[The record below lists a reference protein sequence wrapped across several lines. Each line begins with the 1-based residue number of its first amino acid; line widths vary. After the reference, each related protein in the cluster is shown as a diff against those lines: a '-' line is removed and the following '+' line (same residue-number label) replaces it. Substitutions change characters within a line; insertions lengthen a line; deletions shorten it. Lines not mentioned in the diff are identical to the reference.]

1 MNLVL
6 FIARRYF
13 FGKKSHNL
21 INWIAGISV
30 LGVFLGTMA
39 LVIVLSVFNG
49 FDGVVKS
56 FYNQFDPDLKVSPIK
71 GKFFALDSSNWHQ
84 LKRLSEVSAIIE
96 VLEDNALVK
105 YQNHQQ
111 IAVVKGVSPNFI
123 HHAGLRSSIVE
134 GEFILSDSSNDYG
147 IFGAG
152 IAYYL
157 SLNLNDAISPVEI
170 YLPDQAS
177 SYTIDIS
184 DAFKTAYIKP
194 SGIFSTQQEFDVKY
208 VVVPLHLMQA
218 LLGNKQLS
226 SIEILLKP
234 NIDIETTKSK
244 VGRILGNNFVVK
256 DRFQQQAVLYTIM
269 KSEKWAVFTILSFI
283 LLVATL
289 TIVGALSM
297 LIIEKTKDIAIL
309 TSMGASLRLIRS
321 VFLVEGIL
329 ICLSGALSGLAVG
342 WLVCWLQQTFG
353 LIKIST
359 TGSTF
364 AIDSYPVDMQF
375 GDFALV
381 FTTILF
387 IGFVSALI
395 PALRISNKKS
405 ASVLQSFQL
414 SN

>member
-1 MNLVL
+1 MSLVL

-49 FDGVVKS
+49 FDAVVKS
-56 FYNQFDPDLKVSPIK
+56 FYNQFDPDLKVSPVK
-71 GKFFALDSSNWHQ
+71 GKFFAADSISL
-84 LKRLSEVSAIIE
+84 LKIKDVSDVVALVEVM
-96 VLEDNALVK
+96 EDNALVK
-105 YQNHQQ
+105 FRNHQQ
-111 IAVVKGVSPNFI
+111 IATVKGVSPNFI
-123 HHAGLRSSIVE
+123 QYAGLKNSLVE
-134 GEFILSDSSNDYG
+134 GDFVLSDSINDYG

-157 SLNLNDAISPVEI
+157 SLNLNDIVSPVEI

-177 SYTIDIS
+177 SYSIALS

-208 VVVPLHLMQA
+208 VIVPLHLMRE
-218 LLGNKQLS
+218 LLGKNQLS
-226 SIEILLKP
+226 SIEIFLKP
-234 NIDIETTKSK
+234 NTDVEAVKTK
-244 VGRILGNNFVVK
+244 VK
-256 DRFQQQAVLYTIM
+256 AIFGTQFMVMDRFQQQEVLYTIM

-309 TSMGASLRLIRS
+309 TSMGASLRLIRA
-321 VFLVEGIL
+321 VFVAEGL
-329 ICLSGALSGLAVG
+329 MICLSGALSGLTLG
-342 WLVCWLQQTFG
+342 WLICWLQQSFG
-353 LIKIST
+353 IIKINT

-364 AIDSYPVDMQF
+364 AIESYPVDMQF
-375 GDFALV
+375 ADFALV
-381 FTTILF
+381 FCTIVF
-387 IGFVSALI
+387 IGFIAALI
-395 PALRISNKKS
+395 PALRISKNKS
-405 ASVLQSFQL
+405 TSVLQSLQL
-414 SN
+414 TK